1 MTHMKQKFGKI
12 FTGIT
17 VGLLLVGSVQA
28 ETKIGLVDLRK
39 IFDNY
44 YKTKQADSNL
54 KDEAADLEKQRLE
67 MVEDFKKGE
76 AEWKKLLDKS
86 NDQAIVATERANSKQ
101 AAESKL
107 LELKSMEQAVAQF
120 ERSSRAKL
128 GEKQRRK
135 RDAILQ
141 EIRDVVNAKSK
152 VAGYTLVLDSA
163 AASINDTPVVMFNNG
178 DNDMTE
184 TVLNQLN
191 ASAPPVSKV
200 EEKPAVTAPPEKK

>member
-1 MTHMKQKFGKI
+1 MKQKFGKI

-17 VGLLLVGSVQA
+17 AGLLLVGSVQA

>member
-1 MTHMKQKFGKI
+1 MKHKFGKI
-12 FTGIT
+12 FLALAA
-17 VGLLLVGSVQA
+17 GLLLACSAQA
-28 ETKIGLVDLRK
+28 ETKIGLIDLRK
-39 IFDNY
+39 VFDNY
-44 YKTKQADSNL
+44 YKTKQADLNL

-107 LELKSMEQAVAQF
+107 LELKNLEQSVAQF

-152 VAGYTLVLDSA
+152 VASYTMVLDSA
-163 AASINDTPVVMFNNG
+163 AASINDTPVVLYNNG
-178 DNDMTE
+178 ENDITE
-184 TVLNQLN
+184 LVLNQLN
-191 ASAPPVSKV
+191 ASAPPLSKV
-200 EEKPAVTAPPEKK
+200 EEKPATPEKK

>member
-1 MTHMKQKFGKI
+1 MKQKFGKI
-12 FTGIT
+12 FLALAA
-17 VGLLLVGSVQA
+17 GLWLACSAHA
-28 ETKIGLVDLRK
+28 ETKIGLIDLRK
-39 IFDNY
+39 VFDNY
-44 YKTKQADSNL
+44 YKTKQADLNL

-107 LELKSMEQAVAQF
+107 LELKNLEQSVAQF

-152 VAGYTLVLDSA
+152 VASYTMVLDSA
-163 AASINDTPVVMFNNG
+163 AASINDTPVVLYNNG
-178 DNDMTE
+178 ENDMTE
-184 TVLNQLN
+184 LVLNQLN
-191 ASAPPVSKV
+191 ASAPPLSKV
-200 EEKPAVTAPPEKK
+200 EEKPATPEKK

>member
-1 MTHMKQKFGKI
+1 MTHMKQKLGKI

-76 AEWKKLLDKS
+76 VEWKKLLDKS

-200 EEKPAVTAPPEKK
+200 EEKPDAVAPPEKK